1 MDVGRH
7 AQAGDLRVQEGAL
20 SAVSGET
27 GWLWGWDLVQTEVPG
42 LRLTFS
48 GR

>member
-7 AQAGDLRVQEGAL
+7 AQAADLRLQEGAL

-27 GWLWGWDLVQTEVPG
+27 GGFGAGT
-42 LRLTFS
+42 
-48 GR
+48 